1 MALRTLV
8 WFRGKDL
15 RLSDHLPLAR
25 ALQGDEVI
33 PLFVLDP
40 FFFSP
45 ARARE
50 LPHRMQFLLE
60 SIAVLQDELAA
71 RGSQLLVVSG
81 KSVEVIPELVARL
94 RVDRVVAQRW
104 VEPFARERD
113 RRVQQALGDRFEL
126 LPGETL
132 LPPGTLRTGAGKP
145 YSVFSQFA
153 RSFRREVE
161 VSAPLRAPKQLP
173 PLPDKVLTP

>member
-71 RGSQLLVVSG
+71 RGSQLLVVPG
-81 KSVEVIPELVARL
+81 E
-94 RVDRVVAQRW
+94 
-104 VEPFARERD
+104 ERGGHP
-113 RRVQQALGDRFEL
+113 RAGGAPAGGPRGGAALG
-126 LPGETL
+126 GA
-132 LPPGTLRTGAGKP
+132 LRP
-145 YSVFSQFA
+145 
-153 RSFRREVE
+153 
-161 VSAPLRAPKQLP
+161 RA
-173 PLPDKVLTP
+173 